1 MRLPKRLSP
10 TTLLVVAG
18 LLLALISSILLTH
31 RRHTEAIEADRI
43 ARTKLPD
50 TLRVVTLSGAT
61 TFFVY
66 RDEPMGYQYE
76 LVRLFAERI
85 RRPMKLYL
93 AHDLDEAERL
103 VRTRQMDLCITPRA
117 VTQSSKEELLFT
129 GPEELSGLTLVQRRV
144 VNREDTARYVR
155 DVTGLLDRTVTLLAG
170 SRAEER
176 IQRLQEQLGGTINI
190 KLLPSDTLDSEDL
203 IDQVADGVID
213 YTIADQE
220 LARLAK
226 TYYPN
231 IDISVEVG
239 FAQRLRWFTSPYNEG
254 LAKAL
259 DEWAKD
265 IPQEKAF
272 KTIYRKYFELN
283 KNEDTSSA
291 EQPQSPT
298 ERIPKGPKIG
308 RGERTYVHEGGI
320 SPFDTIFRKE
330 AARLGWPWQL
340 LASIA
345 YQESNFKPTVIGWS
359 GARGLMGIMPRTG
372 QIYGASKE
380 ELLDPKVSVR
390 VAVDC
395 IRSIEKMFKSIPEG
409 DDRISVV
416 LASYN
421 AGPAHL
427 QDAIRLAQKYGYST
441 TKWAG
446 GIEET
451 LRLKSEA
458 KYYNDPVCRA
468 GYLRGKGVARYVEQ
482 VMARYNGYLEHTSS
496 KD

>member
-31 RRHTEAIEADRI
+31 RRHTEAAEADRI

-61 TFFVY
+61 TYFVY

-144 VNREDTARYVR
+144 VHREDTARYVR

-203 IDQVADGVID
+203 IDQVADGEID

-220 LARLAK
+220 LACLAK

-283 KNEDTSSA
+283 KSEDTTTD
-291 EQPQSPT
+291 QPRPPT
-298 ERIPKGPKIG
+298 ERLPRGAKIG
-308 RGERTYVHEGGI
+308 RGERSYLHEGEI
-320 SPFDTIFRKE
+320 SPYDEIFRRE
-330 AARLGWPWQL
+330 ASRLKWPWQL

-345 YQESNFKPTVIGWS
+345 YQESNFKPQIIGWS
-359 GARGLMGIMPRTG
+359 GA
-372 QIYGASKE
+372 
-380 ELLDPKVSVR
+380 
-390 VAVDC
+390 
-395 IRSIEKMFKSIPEG
+395 
-409 DDRISVV
+409 
-416 LASYN
+416 
-421 AGPAHL
+421 
-427 QDAIRLAQKYGYST
+427 
-441 TKWAG
+441 
-446 GIEET
+446 
-451 LRLKSEA
+451 
-458 KYYNDPVCRA
+458 
-468 GYLRGKGVARYVEQ
+468 
-482 VMARYNGYLEHTSS
+482 
-496 KD
+496 

>member
-31 RRHTEAIEADRI
+31 RRHTEAAEADRI

-61 TFFVY
+61 TYFVY

-144 VNREDTARYVR
+144 VHREDTARYVR

-203 IDQVADGVID
+203 IDQVADGEID

-239 FAQRLRWFTSPYNEG
+239 FAQRLRWFTSP
-254 LAKAL
+254 
-259 DEWAKD
+259 
-265 IPQEKAF
+265 
-272 KTIYRKYFELN
+272 
-283 KNEDTSSA
+283 
-291 EQPQSPT
+291 
-298 ERIPKGPKIG
+298 
-308 RGERTYVHEGGI
+308 
-320 SPFDTIFRKE
+320 
-330 AARLGWPWQL
+330 
-340 LASIA
+340 
-345 YQESNFKPTVIGWS
+345 
-359 GARGLMGIMPRTG
+359 
-372 QIYGASKE
+372 
-380 ELLDPKVSVR
+380 
-390 VAVDC
+390 
-395 IRSIEKMFKSIPEG
+395 
-409 DDRISVV
+409 
-416 LASYN
+416 
-421 AGPAHL
+421 
-427 QDAIRLAQKYGYST
+427 
-441 TKWAG
+441 
-446 GIEET
+446 
-451 LRLKSEA
+451 
-458 KYYNDPVCRA
+458 
-468 GYLRGKGVARYVEQ
+468 
-482 VMARYNGYLEHTSS
+482 
-496 KD
+496 

>member
-1 MRLPKRLSP
+1 MRLPKKLSP

-93 AHDLDEAERL
+93 AHDLDEAELL

-144 VNREDTARYVR
+144 VHREDTARYVR

-239 FAQRLRWFTSPYNEG
+239 FAQRLRWFTSPYN
-254 LAKAL
+254 LSL
-259 DEWAKD
+259 
-265 IPQEKAF
+265 IH
-272 KTIYRKYFELN
+272 I
-283 KNEDTSSA
+283 
-291 EQPQSPT
+291 
-298 ERIPKGPKIG
+298 
-308 RGERTYVHEGGI
+308 
-320 SPFDTIFRKE
+320 
-330 AARLGWPWQL
+330 
-340 LASIA
+340 
-345 YQESNFKPTVIGWS
+345 
-359 GARGLMGIMPRTG
+359 
-372 QIYGASKE
+372 
-380 ELLDPKVSVR
+380 
-390 VAVDC
+390 
-395 IRSIEKMFKSIPEG
+395 
-409 DDRISVV
+409 
-416 LASYN
+416 
-421 AGPAHL
+421 
-427 QDAIRLAQKYGYST
+427 
-441 TKWAG
+441 
-446 GIEET
+446 
-451 LRLKSEA
+451 
-458 KYYNDPVCRA
+458 
-468 GYLRGKGVARYVEQ
+468 
-482 VMARYNGYLEHTSS
+482 
-496 KD
+496 